1 MKILIVDR
9 IHPFLASALKKRGFH
24 CDEQYDLTYE
34 KALTLIRRYDGLVIR
49 SRFRVD
55 MKMIDSAVKLKF
67 IARAG
72 SGMENI
78 NVLYAYEKGIIC
90 LNSPEGNAGPV
101 GEHALGMLLSLLH
114 NISRSGEEVK
124 NGLWKRKENQ
134 TRELQGMTVGIIGY
148 GHTGPAFAERLSGMG
163 VNVLFYDKYRK
174 RVSQK
179 FAKKSTPEEIQKKA
193 DVLSIHVP
201 LSEETQFLV
210 DARYIRNFRKPF
222 YLINTSR
229 GEVIDTNAVVQALKS
244 GKILGACL
252 DVIHYEDTT
261 FNNLRPELL
270 DADWHYLARAGNVI
284 LTPHIAGQSNE
295 SMQRHAEVLVKKIM
309 SLV

>member
-9 IHPFLASALKKRGFH
+9 IHPFLASALKKKGFQ
-24 CDEQYDLTYE
+24 CDEHYDLSYE

-49 SRFRVD
+49 SRFLVD
-55 MKMIDSAVKLKF
+55 MKMLDSAVNLKF

-78 NVLYAYEKGIIC
+78 NVLYAYEKGVIC
-90 LNSPEGNAGPV
+90 INSPEGNAGPV

-114 NISRSGEEVK
+114 NISSSGEEVK
-124 NGLWKRKENQ
+124 NGVWRRKENQ
-134 TRELQGMTVGIIGY
+134 TRELQDMTVGLIGY

-163 VNVLFYDKYRK
+163 VRVLFYDKYRT

-193 DVLSIHVP
+193 DILSLHVP
-201 LSEETQFLV
+201 LTGETQHLV
-210 DARYIRNFRKPF
+210 DEHFIRKFRHPF

-229 GEVIDTNAVVQALKS
+229 GEVIDTKAVVKALKS
-244 GKILGACL
+244 GKILETE
-252 DVIHYEDTT
+252 I
-261 FNNLRPELL
+261 
-270 DADWHYLARAGNVI
+270 RASNVAPNVNQI
-284 LTPHIAGQSNE
+284 PTMAYT
-295 SMQRHAEVLVKKIM
+295 
-309 SLV
+309 